1 MLTVLGGWAEFER
14 DLIHARTSEGRARA
28 VANGVRL
35 GRKPTL
41 KLLLEIGHLGRPT
54 TVSSIATSSID
65 SPLLSATEGVL

>member
-1 MLTVLGGWAEFER
+1 
-14 DLIHARTSEGRARA
+14 